1 MKKKETKIYVLC
13 ITLVL
18 SLTTVSTMTTAA
30 HIPGMKTINIDSPH
44 DWQYPNQLL
53 PHRNMASY
61 KPAEQMKNPNLS
73 YITTDLSEATDP
85 LGVVQCEACG
95 INNNGEIVGYE
106 VFDNFKDR
114 SIYWSKNGTASI
126 LDNYEGC
133 NSSRPY
139 MIDDTGLILGWSAFV
154 WYEYIGDI
162 IFLHMNQTAV
172 TWKNKVIS
180 NLNDGTTGGDTLDL
194 YHAMDNNDAGT
205 IVGSGAPPGNIP
217 PPWWPN
223 GYIFDDGTVT
233 DLGTGT
239 YPYAINNKGH
249 IAGYIDA
256 DFNHAY
262 EWEDGNLIDLND
274 DPLIKA
280 NYSQAYDINDKCTIV
295 GLAQFDYSLM
305 WEPVVWKNHEAIRIL
320 PTSSQYSGWAWAVN
334 ENDEV
339 IGYYDDLTTGASVPF
354 LWKDGQLIN
363 LYDYLPANQSWE
375 WISPED
381 INDYGQIVGIGYR
394 TDIGIR
400 AFLMTPALPIL
411 NINVKGG
418 KGITASIDNTGFASA
433 TNVTWS
439 ITVDGGL
446 IIRGK
451 ETTGSIGT
459 IAVGET
465 STILGAPKGIGLGL
479 FSPIPNIKIDVTC
492 TEGVTVT
499 KTIPAKIF
507 FSKVIIQ

>member
-1 MKKKETKIYVLC
+1 MEIRKARMYAICV
-13 ITLVL
+13 TLL
-18 SLTTVSTMTTAA
+18 FCLTVGSTMATAVRM
-30 HIPGMKTINIDSPH
+30 PGKEAMNMYAVRDIS
-44 DWQYPNQLL
+44 YPIQLL
-53 PHRNMASY
+53 PHENMVCCKS
-61 KPAEQMKNPNLS
+61 AEQMKNPNYS

-106 VFDNFKDR
+106 VFDSFKDR
-114 SIYWSKNGTASI
+114 SIYWSQNGTASI
-126 LDNYEGC
+126 LENYEGC

-139 MIDDTGLILGWSAFV
+139 MIDDNGLILGWSAFV
-154 WYEYIGDI
+154 WYEYIGGN

-180 NLNDGTTGGDTLDL
+180 NLNNATTGGDTLDL
-194 YHAMDNNDAGT
+194 YHAMDNNDAVT
-205 IVGSGAPPGNIP
+205 IVGFGAPPGNIP

-223 GYIFDDGTVT
+223 GYIFDEGIVT

-280 NYSQAYDINDKCTIV
+280 NYSQAYDINDHCTIV
-295 GLAQFDYSLM
+295 GLAQFDYSLL
-305 WEPVVWKNHEAIRIL
+305 WEPVVWKNHSAIRIL
-320 PTSSQYSGWAWAVN
+320 PTSSQYDGWASAVN

-339 IGYYDDLTTGASVPF
+339 IGWYEDSNTGASCPF

-400 AFLMTPALPIL
+400 AFLMTPAIPIL

-418 KGITASIDNTGFASA
+418 KGITASINNTGFAPA
-433 TNVTWS
+433 TNLSWS
-439 ITVDGGL
+439 IVVEGGF

-465 STILGAPKGIGLGL
+465 LTILGAPKGIGLGL
-479 FSPIPNIKIDVTC
+479 VFPIPSIKINVTC
-492 TEGVTVT
+492 AEGVAAT
-499 KTIPAKIF
+499 KTVQAKIF
-507 FSKVIIQ
+507 FSKVTIQ

>member
-1 MKKKETKIYVLC
+1 MKTRKTKIYAIC
-13 ITLVL
+13 ITLMF
-18 SLTTVSTMTTAA
+18 SLTVASTITGGVT
-30 HIPGMKTINIDSPH
+30 IPGKETPNMYAVH
-44 DWQYPNQLL
+44 DKSYPIQLL
-53 PHRNMASY
+53 PHQNMVCY
-61 KPAEQMKNPNLS
+61 KSAEQTKNPNIS
-73 YITTDLSEATDP
+73 YITTDLSKATDP

-106 VFDNFKDR
+106 VFDNFKDQT
-114 SIYWSKNGTASI
+114 IYWSNNGTASI
-126 LDNYEGC
+126 LENYEDC

-139 MIDDTGLILGWSAFV
+139 MIDDNGLILGWSAFV

-180 NLNDGTTGGDTLDL
+180 NLNDDHSGGDTLDL

-233 DLGTGT
+233 DLGAGT

-249 IAGYIDA
+249 IAGYIAA

-280 NYSQAYDINDKCTIV
+280 NYSQAYDINDNCTIV
-295 GLAQFDYSLM
+295 GLAQFDYSLL
-305 WEPVVWKNHEAIRIL
+305 WEPVVWKNHQAIRIL
-320 PTSSQYSGWAWAVN
+320 PNSSQYSGWAWAVN

-339 IGYYDDLTTGASVPF
+339 IGYYDDLNTGASVPF

-363 LYDYLPANQSWE
+363 LYEYLPANQSWE
-375 WISPED
+375 WIVPED
-381 INDYGQIVGIGYR
+381 INDHGQIVGIGYR

-418 KGITASIDNTGFASA
+418 KGVSASINNSGFASA
-433 TNVTWS
+433 TNLSWS

-446 IIRGK
+446 IVLGK
-451 ETTGSIGT
+451 ETTGSIPT
-459 IAVGET
+459 IAVGEAAT
-465 STILGAPKGIGLGL
+465 VLGAPKGIGFGIL
-479 FSPIPNIKIDVTC
+479 FPIPSITIQVTC
-492 TEGVTVT
+492 NEGMTAT
-499 KTIPAKIF
+499 KTVQAKIL
-507 FSKVIIQ
+507 FSKVILQ